1 MGEKEDI
8 VSKLN
13 EIGDQV
19 KHVQETNDRLQEKYD
34 GLDFTNVKE
43 NAEKAAAS
51 LEEVQEIKQKLNA
64 IDYKERLDAIEL
76 AIARNGGE
84 DTQQKEFQK
93 KYKQHMLNYMRKGR
107 ALPDEILETMCKA
120 QAETEL
126 LGAGDPDRVD
136 FLKKDL
142 VAGSGPD
149 GGYFILPDRST
160 SITTRIFE
168 TSPIR
173 SVANIVTTTSDTWEL
188 PLDDDEFSSGWVG
201 EVEARPVTNTSQ
213 IGLIKIPVHE
223 AYAKPRATQ
232 RMLDDAGFD
241 IESWVNTKVARKIGR
256 QENTSFVSGDG
267 SKKPQGFLTYS
278 AWASAG
284 VYERNKVEQITAT
297 GTAGS
302 LDEPDDLVTLQNS
315 LLEDFQ
321 AGAAFGMN
329 RSTFTSIMQ
338 LKDTTGQY
346 LLNPRILK
354 EGSDKL
360 LLGKNV
366 IFMSD
371 MPTVAAN
378 ALAVVYAD
386 WMEFY
391 TIVDRLGYRMLRD
404 PYTEKPY
411 VLFYTTKRVGGAVTN
426 YQAGKILKI
435 NA

>member
-1 MGEKEDI
+1 MEDEKTI

-19 KHVQETNDRLQEKYD
+19 KHVQETNDRLQKKYD

-43 NAEKAAAS
+43 NAEKAASA
-51 LEEVQEIKQKLNA
+51 LEEVQEMKQKLNA
-64 IDYKERLDAIEL
+64 IDYKDRLDAIEL
-76 AIARNGGE
+76 AIARNGG
-84 DTQQKEFQK
+84 DDAQQKEFQQ
-93 KYKQHMLNYMRKGR
+93 KYKKHMLDYMRKGR
-107 ALPDEILETMCKA
+107 AMPDEVVEVLCKT

-126 LGAGDPDRVD
+126 LGAGDPDRVE

-201 EVEARPVTNTSQ
+201 EVEARPTTTTAQ

-256 QENTSFVSGDG
+256 QENTSFVTGDG
-267 SKKPQGFLTYS
+267 SKKPQGFLTYA

-302 LDEPDDLVTLQNS
+302 LDEPDDLVSLQNS

-329 RSTFTSIMQ
+329 RSTFTAIMQ

-371 MPTVAAN
+371 MPAVAAN